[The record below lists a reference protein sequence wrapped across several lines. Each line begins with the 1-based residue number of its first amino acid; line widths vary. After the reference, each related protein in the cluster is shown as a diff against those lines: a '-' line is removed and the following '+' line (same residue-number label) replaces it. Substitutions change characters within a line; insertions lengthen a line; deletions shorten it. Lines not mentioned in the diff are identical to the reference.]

1 MDEMKIK
8 LSTKLMRG
16 IASKIASKVIA
27 SKLGIKADIQLNG
40 ISIEKIDE
48 MIHLHL
54 DVDADVDEKDLLKI
68 TRLANLEEESE

>member
-16 IASKIASKVIA
+16 IASKIASKVIT

-48 MIHLHL
+48 KIHLHL

-68 TRLANLEEESE
+68 TRLTNLEEED

>member
-48 MIHLHL
+48 KVHLHL

-68 TRLANLEEESE
+68 TRLANLEEEA